1 MLARVTLEL
10 ITTASGG
17 VHWLLLEGI
26 SGQSTIYL
34 DLDSDSIISLFLD
47 VYSEEIIR
55 KPYTRSCSL

>member
-10 ITTASGG
+10 INTAGGG

-34 DLDSDSIISLFLD
+34 DLDSLTS
-47 VYSEEIIR
+47 
-55 KPYTRSCSL
+55 